1 MTAILC
7 LHPIFIENALML
19 SQKLNIP
26 LHSGDLDPKEN
37 DLYLVFGGHERTLE
51 LLEVQIR
58 KKVNYVIFNSEQ
70 PSSRFFKDKFY
81 LRLLRENVVF
91 DYANNNIKY
100 LNEVLKIK
108 VYSTFGFDFTALPQ
122 EDTHERDIDLLFIG
136 SKTPER
142 ERVYEMLKTK
152 YPDKNIVFD
161 FEWKLVKPQEVKNM
175 IGRAKV
181 VLNIPIYEDGNLE
194 THRINNALSCRCKV
208 ISHRKADKE
217 TIEFYDDF
225 IFYYDDV
232 DKIDLDMVDDS
243 KESYEELSKRITPHT
258 LHNAMVIEKLK
269 NIKR

>member
-1 MTAILC
+1 MTAVLC
-7 LHPIFIENALML
+7 LHPIFIENAIMI

-108 VYSTFGFDFTALPQ
+108 VYSTFAFDFTALPQ

-175 IGRAKV
+175 IARAKV

-194 THRINNALSCRCKV
+194 THRINNALSCRCNV

-258 LHNAMVIEKLK
+258 LHNAMMIDKLK